1 MRTRRITV
9 LVVLIVSLISGLIPN
24 ATVIRAANPILHGKP
39 VDIYFNDILVTDWG
53 DALPFVGIV
62 SGRTMIP
69 LRFYSEK
76 IGCKVEWTQK
86 DKKIVISYQAKDY
99 SDNLMDLTVITLF
112 VGNRKTNVNGK
123 VVWLD
128 SAPYQEA
135 LYPWRV
141 FVPLRFVSSC
151 LGDEVSWTP
160 PGQTLY
166 WFPNITVEKDT
177 VFLAHFVPVPLA
189 DDYLIVPGERYGKYS
204 LNMPLEQLARFHKP
218 KAVSYDKSAGGKL
231 FYTYDFVDF
240 GCDFVTD
247 IGVVLIAAS
256 TPYLYETVKYTVVG
270 MTDVKPGVWVNL
282 DTFLQEYPPLYIQ
295 KGTGY
300 RGGPVPYWTLVYA
313 QGITISVYQDYEEK
327 KGWFIEW
334 VGPVVIRGYTPP
346 RLDLPL
352 VQMYYHEY

>member
-1 MRTRRITV
+1 MNTRRFIV
-9 LVVLIVSLISGLIPN
+9 LVVLILSLISGLIPN
-24 ATVIRAANPILHGKP
+24 TIVGATNPILHGKP

-53 DALPFVGIV
+53 DALPFVDTI

-76 IGCKVEWTQK
+76 IGCQVEWTQK
-86 DKKIVISYQAKDY
+86 DKKIVISYWAKDY
-99 SDNLMDLTVITLF
+99 SGNPMDMTVITLF
-112 VGNRKTNVNGK
+112 VGNRKTSVNGK
-123 VVWLD
+123 VIWLD

-151 LGDEVSWTP
+151 LGDEVNWTP
-160 PGQTLY
+160 PGQALY

-177 VFLAHFVPVPLA
+177 VFLAHFVPVPPV

-204 LNMPLEQLARFHKP
+204 LNMPLEQLARFRKP
-218 KAVSYDKSAGGKL
+218 KRVGYIESASGKL
-231 FYTYDFVDF
+231 FYIYNFVDF
-240 GCDFVTD
+240 GCDF
-247 IGVVLIAAS
+247 IMGKGVVLISVS
-256 TPYLYETVKYTVVG
+256 TPYLNELVKYTVVG
-270 MTDVKPGVWVNL
+270 MVDVKPGVWVNL
-282 DTFLQEYPPLYIQ
+282 DDFLSEYPPIYIQ

-300 RGGPVPYWTLVYA
+300 RNGPVPYWTLLYK

-334 VGPVVIRGYTPP
+334 VGPVISQGYDPP

-352 VQMYYHEY
+352 TEVFYKYY